1 MHDGKRVQ
9 SVLIVS
15 SGQNAVRYFKEILPE
30 SMYSP
35 VDFVPS
41 AGEAKR
47 LLLEKRFDIVIINTP
62 LCDEFGIQFAVD
74 TALSYDSGIMIFVK
88 SELYE
93 QVSYKTEEYGI
104 FTLSRPTA
112 KQTVTEALRML
123 IASRSRYKALREKSE
138 TLEQKMN
145 DIRLVN
151 RAKAL
156 LSRNEQMSEERAHR
170 YIEKTAM
177 DFGMKKAEVAKNIIE
192 KYGN

>member
-1 MHDGKRVQ
+1 MLDGKRAQ

-15 SGQNAVRYFKEILPE
+15 SGQNAVRYFKDILPE
-30 SMYSP
+30 ALYSP

-41 AGEAKR
+41 ASEAKR
-47 LLLEKRFDIVIINTP
+47 LLLEKQFDIIIINAP
-62 LCDEFGIQFAVD
+62 LCDEFGIQFAED
-74 TALSYDSGIMIFVK
+74 TATSYDSGIMIFVK

-104 FTLSRPTA
+104 FTLSRPTT
-112 KQTVTEALRML
+112 KQTVFEALRML
-123 IASRSRYKALREKSE
+123 TASRSRYKALREKSE

-156 LSRNEQMSEERAHR
+156 LTEKEQMPEAMAHR

-177 DFGMKKAEVAKNIIE
+177 DLGMKKAEVAKNIIE
-192 KYGN
+192 KYES